1 MKYRLIIIIKESKGQ
16 FNKNM
21 VQEYILIFMPAF
33 LLGILHT
40 AIPCEDKAIFF
51 FWSFGIAKTP
61 TRSIYILT
69 LYGLGLISANM
80 IIASVTVSIT
90 QIPRFVFP
98 TYTPDPHVINFFG
111 AFTSMFAGIIILL
124 FVTRRDYMPHSK
136 HSKEIPSLDWELKKT
151 PYFFG
156 ILAGFAP
163 CIFDLII
170 YSQSIQLSLGYGFI
184 EGLLVVFY
192 FSLGTFVGLFPLGL
206 AKYGTS
212 QIVKPNDK
220 RRKAIFY
227 LMILIIIT
235 FNSVVMILSFLRISV
250 FPIES
255 L

>member
-1 MKYRLIIIIKESKGQ
+1 
-16 FNKNM
+16 M
-21 VQEYILIFMPAF
+21 VQEYIIIFIPAF

-61 TRSIYILT
+61 TKSIFILT
-69 LYGLGLISANM
+69 LYGLGLICANM
-80 IIASVTVSIT
+80 IIASITVLIT
-90 QIPRFVFP
+90 QLPRFVFP
-98 TYTPDPHVINFFG
+98 AFTPDPHIINFFG
-111 AFTSMFAGIIILL
+111 AFTSMFAGILILFFL
-124 FVTRRDYMPHSK
+124 TRRDYLPHSRY
-136 HSKEIPSLDWELKKT
+136 SQEIPTLDWGVKKT

-170 YSQSIQLSLGYGFI
+170 YSQSFQFSLGYGFI

-220 RRKAIFY
+220 RRKVIFY
-227 LMILIIIT
+227 LMILIIII

-250 FPIES
+250 FPIVS

>member
-1 MKYRLIIIIKESKGQ
+1 
-16 FNKNM
+16 M
-21 VQEYILIFMPAF
+21 VQEYIIIFMPAF

-61 TRSIYILT
+61 TKSIYILA
-69 LYGLGLISANM
+69 LYGLGLICANM
-80 IIASVTVSIT
+80 IIASVTVLIT
-90 QIPRFVFP
+90 QVPRFVFP
-98 TYTPDPHVINFFG
+98 AFTPDPFVINFFG
-111 AFTSMFAGIIILL
+111 AFTSMLAGIVILFFL
-124 FVTRRDYMPHSK
+124 TRRDYTPHSK
-136 HSKEIPSLDWELKKT
+136 YSKEISTLDWELKKT
-151 PYFFG
+151 PFFFG

-163 CIFDLII
+163 CIFELII
-170 YSQSIQLSLGYGFI
+170 YSQSFQFSLGYGFI
-184 EGLLVVFY
+184 EGLLIVFY
-192 FSLGTFVGLFPLGL
+192 FSLGTFVGLFPLAL

-212 QIVKPNDK
+212 QMVKPNIK

-227 LMILIIIT
+227 LMILIIIA